1 MLVGEGDIFYI
12 KITFNKEIKLR
23 IMLMINFYVIF
34 CKVFS
39 EIVIVNIVL
48 GTKCMAITN
57 TSVILKPPLPFS
69 LSVRDLESVRR
80 RVGGWVAV

>member
-1 MLVGEGDIFYI
+1 M
-12 KITFNKEIKLR
+12 
-23 IMLMINFYVIF
+23 
-34 CKVFS
+34 FS

-69 LSVRDLESVRR
+69 LNVRDLESVRR
-80 RVGGWVAV
+80 RVGGGLNQTAYQRPRECKDKGGGLIRLHIQVP